1 MALAPDMS
9 IAITRPGN
17 VFKGMCNVS
26 IHRLLVVTKMAIEIA
41 HRYSEKTI
49 NR

>member
-26 IHRLLVVTKMAIEIA
+26 IHRLLVVTQDGFLFDSIE
-41 HRYSEKTI
+41 RY
-49 NR
+49 